1 MRTIYFLF
9 FGAIVALFSC
19 SSAYKSAQTP
29 DDVYYSPGN
38 QKSAVA
44 NSNNTQDQY
53 YNANPNDQYLM
64 MRVQD
69 PNRWSA
75 FDSYD
80 YDYGFSGY
88 YNPYSYGNYGMYG
101 GFYPGIGM
109 GVGYGY
115 WNPYYSYINSYYA
128 WNSFYNP
135 YYGGVIV
142 ANTKYYPTYN
152 PYSQVH
158 PFNFNT
164 YTNTAVNNSN
174 KASRFY
180 TPSASGN
187 NFRRLYNNQNS
198 NNNSNFRQGVQPSR
212 SYSPSSF
219 GGGSGGGRSFGRPGR
234 G

>member
-9 FGAIVALFSC
+9 FGAIIALCSC
-19 SSAYKSAQTP
+19 SSAYKSGQTP

-38 QKSAVA
+38 QRTAVSN
-44 NSNNTQDQY
+44 NSNSNTQDEY
-53 YNANPNDQYLM
+53 YDANPNDQYLM

-88 YNPYSYGNYGMYG
+88 YNPYSYGTYAMYG

-109 GVGYGY
+109 GIGYGY

-135 YYGGVIV
+135 YYGGSVIV
-142 ANTKYYPTYN
+142 VGYEVSYLQWIFTG
-152 PYSQVH
+152 
-158 PFNFNT
+158 
-164 YTNTAVNNSN
+164 
-174 KASRFY
+174 
-180 TPSASGN
+180 TPVQHS
-187 NFRRLYNNQNS
+187 RLYKY
-198 NNNSNFRQGVQPSR
+198 VPSTAAIQELPR
-212 SYSPSSF
+212 VFMPL
-219 GGGSGGGRSFGRPGR
+219 RHPAAA
-234 G
+234 